1 MEESFKDKL
10 MKKVTAWLD
19 PKLAKYRI
27 PEKKQ
32 PYVPKTEKEFIGVLK
47 RTPEEILSND
57 QRNLIAGVMTFDQ
70 IPVSLIMTER
80 KDMMFLSEAD
90 FLGPLLLDKMYKTGA
105 SHFPVLDK
113 EGQVC
118 GIVHTDDI
126 DPLTITEDQP
136 VDQFIDKKVSFARG
150 DYSLKMLLAAI
161 IRTNSDYIIVVD
173 RDAHVIGSVTLDM
186 LMAMLFGRRVKDSFT
201 SDDSPFS
208 VARRTEK

>member
-19 PKLAKYRI
+19 PKLAKYRT

-57 QRNLIAGVMTFDQ
+57 QRNL
-70 IPVSLIMTER
+70 PVSLIMTER

-118 GIVHTDDI
+118 GIVHTDNI

-136 VDQFIDKKVSFARG
+136 IDQFIDKKVSFARG

-161 IRTNSDYIIVVD
+161 IRTNSDYVVIVD
-173 RDAHVIGSVTLDM
+173 RDAHVIGSVTLDT
-186 LMAMLFGRRVKDSFT
+186 LMAMLFGRRVKDSFN